1 MTDFKNAQ
9 SDGQWSKKAQW
20 SRSVLLALCLTTV
33 SIAHVQAGQ
42 VVKTLKGKNAPG
54 ILLEE
59 LLGVA
64 KDVLPQG
71 VDLRKV
77 FQPGIEL
84 TKKWEGWVPKRYN
97 DAVGYCTVGY
107 GHLLP
112 KKPPKKNCDGTGN
125 EVEFLKGIS
134 KKRGEELL
142 IEDMAKAQITVQ
154 LAVPKDID
162 EGAYAALVDFAF
174 NVGGNNFKNSTL
186 LAVVKKKQFDRVPEQ
201 FLRWTRAAGVEL
213 KGLKKRRQDEIK
225 MFFDGKPVPKPAPI
239 PGEDL
244 SPLNIDV
251 VAEKAPN

>member
-1 MTDFKNAQ
+1 MAFKNAQ
-9 SDGQWSKKAQW
+9 TDRQCLKRASW
-20 SRSVLLALCLTTV
+20 SRAVLLALCMTTV

-42 VVKTLKGKNAPG
+42 AVKTLKGKHAPG
-54 ILLEE
+54 ILLEDT
-59 LLGVA
+59 

-71 VDLRKV
+71 VELRKV
-77 FQPGIEL
+77 YKPGIEL

-107 GHLLP
+107 GHLL
-112 KKPPKKNCDGTGN
+112 KKKNCDGTGN
-125 EVEFLKGIS
+125 EVEFLNGIS

-142 IEDMAKAQITVQ
+142 IEDMGKAQITVQ

-162 EGAYAALVDFAF
+162 DGAYAALVDFTF

-186 LAVVKKKQFDRVPEQ
+186 LAVVKKKQFDHVPEQ
-201 FLRWTRAAGVEL
+201 LLRWTRAAGVEL
-213 KGLKKRRQDEIK
+213 AGLKKRRQDEIK
-225 MFFDGKPVPKPAPI
+225 VFFDGKPVPKPAPI

>member
-1 MTDFKNAQ
+1 MTVFKKDQLDRHGFMRTPWA
-9 SDGQWSKKAQW
+9 GA
-20 SRSVLLALCLTTV
+20 VLLALCSTAV

-42 VVKTLKGKNAPG
+42 AVETLKGKHAPG

-59 LLGVA
+59 TR
-64 KDVLPQG
+64 DVLPQG
-71 VDLRKV
+71 VELRKV
-77 FQPGIEL
+77 YRPGIEL

-107 GHLLP
+107 GHLL
-112 KKPPKKNCDGTGN
+112 KKKNCDGTGN

-162 EGAYAALVDFAF
+162 DGAYAAIVDFTF

-213 KGLKKRRQDEIK
+213 AGLKKRRQDEIRI
-225 MFFDGKPVPKPAPI
+225 FFDGKPVPRPAPI

-251 VAEKAPN
+251 VAEKAAN

>member
-1 MTDFKNAQ
+1 MTVFKKAQ
-9 SDGQWSKKAQW
+9 SDRQGFKHKPWSQA
-20 SRSVLLALCLTTV
+20 VLLALCVTTV

-42 VVKTLKGKNAPG
+42 AVKTLKDKHAPG
-54 ILLEE
+54 ILLEDT
-59 LLGVA
+59 

-71 VDLRKV
+71 VELRKV
-77 FQPGIEL
+77 YRPGIEL

-107 GHLLP
+107 GHLL
-112 KKPPKKNCDGTGN
+112 KKKNCDGTGN

-134 KKRGEELL
+134 KKRGEDLL
-142 IEDMAKAQITVQ
+142 IEDMSKAQITVQ

-162 EGAYAALVDFAF
+162 DGAYAALVDFTF
-174 NVGGNNFKNSTL
+174 NVGGNNFKTSTL

-201 FLRWTRAAGVEL
+201 LLRWTRAAGVEL
-213 KGLKKRRQDEIK
+213 VGLKNRRKDEIK
-225 MFFDGKPVPKPAPI
+225 VFFDGKPVPKPAPI

-251 VAEKAPN
+251 VAEKTAN